1 MRFLLSIVFTGAIAS
16 AQPTDAQIKKDL
28 MNPGVLSIT
37 FTKPTGTKSWNTS
50 TKVFEYARGV
60 HITRSTEMP
69 GVKLLV
75 IGDAV
80 YQSYS
85 GVYKYWKFRVI
96 ENRYDGIPNPTEA
109 EVISVLSKEWPK
121 FYGHQQTMIVEL
133 TKQPRFAAEPAWTW
147 HDPKSVSVLLT
158 ASYEMIR
165 SGQRVQEAVEQD
177 FEVRLYRDDMKGQW
191 LRFISQAKG
200 DPRVLSSKQ
209 LTPTQAANKP
219 RLNLQLAN
227 AAATQKM
234 AALPAMSLPAFGS
247 AKEVVDYAYK
257 ILRDGDEKQLEA
269 FLRQTLAPSFF
280 AGNGPALTPFGEQL
294 VSNVTLQV
302 YGDDVKFKD
311 QYPPAL
317 RLGSL
322 TSRKHFYVGSCFANV
337 NSTIAVDNFNGVWK
351 IFEFE
356 PRVNQSAGK
365 CR

>member
-1 MRFLLSIVFTGAIAS
+1 MRLLLSIVS
-16 AQPTDAQIKKDL
+16 ATTFAYCQPTDAQIKKDL

-37 FTKPTGTKSWNTS
+37 FTKSTGTKSWNSS
-50 TKVFEYARGV
+50 TKVFEYVRGV
-60 HITRSTEMP
+60 HVMRSTEIP

-109 EVISVLSKEWPK
+109 EVIAVLSKEWPK

-133 TKQPRFAAEPAWTW
+133 ARQPKFATEPAWTW

-158 ASYEMIR
+158 AAYEMIR
-165 SGQRVQEAVEQD
+165 PGQRMQEAVEQD
-177 FEVRLYRDDMKGQW
+177 FEVRLYRDDMKGRW
-191 LRFISQAKG
+191 LRFLSQAKG

-227 AAATQKM
+227 AAAEQKI
-234 AALPAMSLPAFGS
+234 ASLPAVSLPAFGS
-247 AKEVVDYAYK
+247 AKEVADYAYK
-257 ILRDGDEKQLEA
+257 VLRDGDEKQLEA
-269 FLRQTLAPSFF
+269 FLRRTLAPRFYE
-280 AGNGPALTPFGEQL
+280 GNGPALSAFGEQL
-294 VSNVTLQV
+294 LRDVTLRV
-302 YGDDVKFKD
+302 YGDDVRFKD
-311 QYPPAL
+311 QYPPAI
-317 RLGSL
+317 RLTNLS
-322 TSRKHFYVGSCFANV
+322 SAKHFYIGSCFNNV
-337 NSTIAVDNFNGVWK
+337 VSTIAVDNFNGAWK